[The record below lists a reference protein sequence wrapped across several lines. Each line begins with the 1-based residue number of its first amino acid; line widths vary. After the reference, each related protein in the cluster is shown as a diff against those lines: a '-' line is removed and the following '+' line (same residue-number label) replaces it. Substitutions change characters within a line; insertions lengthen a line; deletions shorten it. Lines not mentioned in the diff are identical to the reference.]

1 MGLTIAQASA
11 RVQAQAREE
20 PDQDPA
26 VAVLVRATGR
36 AVVEV
41 PVSAAP
47 RALGKVP
54 AVVAVPVAH
63 QVWVAWGPDSVLV
76 VALESSFRMPF
87 RRVPTKR
94 RVQRQNTAAVG
105 HGQWL

>member
-1 MGLTIAQASA
+1 M
-11 RVQAQAREE
+11 
-20 PDQDPA
+20 
-26 VAVLVRATGR
+26 AVLVRATGR
-36 AVVEV
+36 AVVEA
-41 PVSAAP
+41 PVSGAP
-47 RALGKVP
+47 RGRETAPAL
-54 AVVAVPVAH
+54 VAVPVAR
-63 QVWVAWGPDSVLV
+63 QVPVAWGPDSVLV